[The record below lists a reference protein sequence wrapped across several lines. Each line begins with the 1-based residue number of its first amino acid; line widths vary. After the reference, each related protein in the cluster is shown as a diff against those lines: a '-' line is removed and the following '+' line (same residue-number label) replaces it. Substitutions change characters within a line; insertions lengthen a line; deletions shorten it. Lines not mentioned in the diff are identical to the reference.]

1 MPSQNNQ
8 NNDFRN
14 ALKGILKLKYK
25 IKTKT
30 GLHIGGSKESIEIG
44 GIDNIVIK
52 LPVLKINGNEY
63 RNVPYIPASS
73 LKGKI
78 RALLE
83 WVEKPSDNQHQP
95 ITIAK
100 GGEPCNCGKCNICKL
115 FGTHKAQNNKEPVRL
130 RFDEFY
136 PTEDTIKTWEDV
148 LDGMYTEMK
157 SENTINR
164 ITSKANPRHLE
175 RVIAGSEFEGYIT
188 IRVFEGDTYE
198 NTVGI
203 LKKGLE
209 LLEDDYLGG
218 SGSRGYGRIEIKC
231 EKVIWKP
238 IDDYKEEEI
247 TFEAIRNNIFG
258 Q

>member
-1 MPSQNNQ
+1 MANENNE
-8 NNDFRN
+8 NNNFKK
-14 ALKGILKLKYK
+14 ALRGILKLQYR
-25 IKTKT
+25 IKLKT

-52 LPVLKINGNEY
+52 LPVLKISDKEY

-83 WVEKPSDNQHQP
+83 WVENPSDNKNQP
-95 ITIAK
+95 IAIAK
-100 GGEPCNCGKCNICKL
+100 NGEPCNCGKCNICRL
-115 FGTHKAQNNKEPVRL
+115 FGTHKAQNNTEPVRL

-136 PTEDTIKTWEDV
+136 PTKETIEMWEDV

-175 RVIAGSEFEGYIT
+175 RVIAGSEFEGCIT
-188 IRVFEGDTYE
+188 IRIFEGDTYK

-218 SGSRGYGRIEIKC
+218 NGSRGYGRVEIKC

-238 IDDYKEEEI
+238 IDDYKEKEISFEEI
-247 TFEAIRNNIFG
+247 ENEVFG